1 MALSLVW
8 LRRVP
13 LVNSRRVR
21 CPKIFLA
28 LAPIAQSA
36 EAVDLKSIQC
46 GFESHWGHRVKSRD
60 IVPMVSRDFVLVSL
74 HSLYAETVR
83 KTFSYMERLRNF
95 IGRCLVEQDEI
106 AKLHLS

>member
-13 LVNSRRVR
+13 LVNSRRVGW
-21 CPKIFLA
+21 PKIFLA

-46 GFESHWGHRVKSRD
+46 GFESHWGHHVKSRD
-60 IVPMVSRDFVLVSL
+60 IVPVDVSRLFASACL
-74 HSLYAETVR
+74 HSIYEEASH
-83 KTFSYMERLRNF
+83 KTS
-95 IGRCLVEQDEI
+95 
-106 AKLHLS
+106 S

>member
-8 LRRVP
+8 LRRGP

-21 CPKIFLA
+21 WPKIFLA

-46 GFESHWGHRVKSRD
+46 GFESHWGHHVKSRD
-60 IVPMVSRDFVLVSL
+60 IVPVGVSRLFSL
-74 HSLYAETVR
+74 TGLHRVDVEVAH
-83 KTFSYMERLRNF
+83 KTS
-95 IGRCLVEQDEI
+95 
-106 AKLHLS
+106 S

>member
-8 LRRVP
+8 LRRGP

-21 CPKIFLA
+21 WPKIFLA

-46 GFESHWGHRVKSRD
+46 GFESHQGDFFSLFSGLTLSSFSTTCHS
-60 IVPMVSRDFVLVSL
+60 PSSNAEGVSPS
-74 HSLYAETVR
+74 HT
-83 KTFSYMERLRNF
+83 
-95 IGRCLVEQDEI
+95 
-106 AKLHLS
+106 